1 MFYELGERTATE
13 YNPFGSTAWTLN
25 GTKTRTFIGKE
36 SDAES
41 NLGDTSAHASTI
53 AVYVDLPV
61 WMRCGLFNPSTLHTT
76 TPLMTRLTR
85 QFSPYHALHL
95 STISIYDTLHL

>member
-1 MFYELGERTATE
+1 MGAEMVSYPDTANYGKKEVHFTDHLGSVRATWSELGERTATE

-41 NLGDTSAHASTI
+41 NLGDFGARKYDSRI
-53 AVYVDLPV
+53 VV
-61 WMRCGLFNPSTLHTT
+61 GL
-76 TPLMTRLTR
+76 
-85 QFSPYHALHL
+85 QV
-95 STISIYDTLHL
+95 